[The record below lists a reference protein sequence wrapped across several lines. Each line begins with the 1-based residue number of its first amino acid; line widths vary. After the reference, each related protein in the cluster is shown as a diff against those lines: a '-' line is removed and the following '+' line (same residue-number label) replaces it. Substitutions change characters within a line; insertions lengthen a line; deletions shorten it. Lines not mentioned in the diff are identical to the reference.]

1 MGFDY
6 SVKFEAIDKISSIV
20 DKINTKVDGLKKK
33 AQNTVIN
40 IKVVHQQ
47 AMERLNQ
54 VHNKIKD
61 LSKKPIDI
69 GLSFAGL
76 ASNVALLGMP
86 IKKAIEIE
94 SAFAGITKV
103 IDGSKEQM
111 AQLKTEL
118 IGMTSVIPKTAV
130 ELMQIAEAGGKLGVP
145 IDQIKEYVDVVAKAS
160 TAFEM
165 PADVAGEAFG
175 KIGAMLGYEINQ
187 LRQYGDIV
195 NALADSTSA
204 DAKNIIDITK
214 RTAGVMGTLKFDVGT
229 IAGLSAFADQMSVS
243 SEVGATALNDI
254 LNGIRETEQGLKILE
269 QKGGYGLIEI
279 ANKFKKLEGVART
292 KAIED
297 LFGRGEGARMF
308 EKLINQTDVL
318 KASLDSALSE
328 KTLGSMQREFENVS
342 NTTANKIKLMSNGVE
357 RLAIKIG
364 DALLPNINEII
375 LYIAPLIDKIS
386 TWAGENKDL
395 IITIGKILAVSI
407 ALTAGFLLIQAS
419 IMPILIAFKIYAT
432 IAKIVTTATLLFNTA
447 LWANPI
453 TWVVLG
459 IIALIAGI
467 IALIYYFDEIIISIK
482 KVWKE
487 FIGIKAVQNII
498 IGIALPFYV
507 LGQVIIWLAKTIS
520 NLLYTAFQ
528 ILITPIKFIVNSLIS
543 FSSWV
548 GNLIIKLIE
557 LILPLEKILK
567 AIDDLW
573 IKFIEFV
580 SSINIIESAISAIKT
595 AFEILI
601 TPIQFV
607 IDLIDKFL
615 NKFEIYNQAKE
626 KVKDLAGT
634 VENKVNTAWE
644 DTKGFFGFTNNNTS
658 ATQQTTPND
667 VQIDNVNKNHT
678 VVDVNIKA
686 DGATVTEQNAKS
698 TGGRVKLNTASN
710 GV

>member
-1 MGFDY
+1 MAFDY
-6 SVKFEAIDKISSIV
+6 SVKFEAIDKISNIV
-20 DKINTKVDGLKKK
+20 DKINNKVSGLKKK
-33 AQNTVIN
+33 AESTVVN
-40 IKVVHQQ
+40 IKVAHQQ
-47 AMERLNQ
+47 AMNRLGQ

-61 LSKKPIDI
+61 ISKKPVDI
-69 GLSFAGL
+69 GLSFASL

-103 IDGSKEQM
+103 LDGSKEQM
-111 AQLKTEL
+111 AQLKSEL
-118 IGMTSVIPKTAV
+118 MDMTAVIPKTAV

-145 IDQIKEYVDVVAKAS
+145 VDKIKEYVDVVAKAS

-165 PADVAGEAFG
+165 PAEVAGEAFG
-175 KIGAMLGYEINQ
+175 KIGAMLGYEITQ

-254 LNGIRETEQGLKILE
+254 LNGIRGTEMGLKILQ

-297 LFGRGEGARMF
+297 LFGRGEGSRMF

-318 KASLDSALSE
+318 KSSLDSALSE

-375 LYIAPLIDKIS
+375 TYIAPLIDKIS
-386 TWAGENKDL
+386 IWAGENKDL
-395 IITIGKILAVSI
+395 IITMAKVVAVSI
-407 ALTAGFLLIQAS
+407 ALTAGFLLIQAT
-419 IMPILIAFKIYAT
+419 IAPILIAFKIYAS
-432 IAKIVTTATLLFNTA
+432 IAKIVTASTWLFNTA

-459 IIALIAGI
+459 IIALIAI
-467 IALIYYFDEIIISIK
+467 IGTLIYYWDDIT
-482 KVWKE
+482 
-487 FIGIKAVQNII
+487 KAVVELWNNFINFLPSINDITNAVSNLWERFMTFISSLNII
-498 IGIALPFYV
+498 DG
-507 LGQVIIWLAKTIS
+507 
-520 NLLYTAFQ
+520 
-528 ILITPIKFIVNSLIS
+528 
-543 FSSWV
+543 
-548 GNLIIKLIE
+548 
-557 LILPLEKILK
+557 
-567 AIDDLW
+567 AI
-573 IKFIEFV
+573 
-580 SSINIIESAISAIKT
+580 NGIKT

-601 TPIQFV
+601 APIQFV

-615 NKFEIYNQAKE
+615 SKFEIYNQTKD
-626 KVKDLAGT
+626 KVKDIANT
-634 VENKVNTAWE
+634 VETKVSGAWE
-644 DTKGFFGFTNNNTS
+644 DTKGFFGFANDNQTNV
-658 ATQQTTPND
+658 TPSSND

-678 VVDVNIKA
+678 IVDVNIKA
-686 DGATVTEQNAKS
+686 DGGTVTEQNAQS